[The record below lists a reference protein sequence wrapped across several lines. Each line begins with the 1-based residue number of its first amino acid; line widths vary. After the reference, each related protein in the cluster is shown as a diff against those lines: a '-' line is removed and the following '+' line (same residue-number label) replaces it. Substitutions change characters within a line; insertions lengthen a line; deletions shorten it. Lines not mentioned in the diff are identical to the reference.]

1 MRTGSRARVTRVDI
15 VQVAQHADD
24 LDRAQHFYERL
35 LGTSAAA
42 RFDPPGLLFFVLGG
56 TRLLLDREAPSALLY
71 LRVTELRERIET
83 LRRDGVTVESDPHVI
98 FTHGD
103 DSLGPAGHDELHAFI
118 RDSEGNLVGLVEHR
132 PAGS

>member
-1 MRTGSRARVTRVDI
+1 VDI

-24 LDRAQHFYERL
+24 LDRAQQFYERL
-35 LGTSAAA
+35 LGTPAAA
-42 RFDPPGLLFFVLGG
+42 RFEPPGLLFFLLGG

-71 LRVTELRERIET
+71 LRVTDLRERVGR
-83 LRRDGVTVESDPHVI
+83 LRQDGVTIESEPHVI

-103 DSLGPAGHDELHAFI
+103 GALGPAGYDELQAFI

-132 PAGS
+132 PAGT